1 MTDHRDHMKGQNGL
15 GAYFDAARR
24 NPPALS
30 DAALARMTTQALEM
44 QADLAAPVASPAK
57 RPGVLAQFLAILG
70 GWPAMA
76 GLATAGVA
84 GLWIGAVPPAGLVN
98 LAATMGAVTSAAED
112 DLYLVDP
119 LPGYTLT
126 LDLSEAQ

>member
-1 MTDHRDHMKGQNGL
+1 MDGL
-15 GAYFDAARR
+15 DAFFDAARR
-24 NPPALS
+24 DAPPLS
-30 DAALARMTTQALEM
+30 PEALARMTTQALEV
-44 QADLAAPVASPAK
+44 QAGLVAPPPPAET
-57 RPGVLAQFLAILG
+57 RPGLIAQIMAAIG

-76 GLATAGVA
+76 SLATAGIA

-98 LAATMGAVTSAAED
+98 FAVTIGAISSTAEQD
-112 DLYLVDP
+112 SYLVDP

>member
-1 MTDHRDHMKGQNGL
+1 MTDHRKDHDGL
-15 GAYFDAARR
+15 DAFFDAARR
-24 NPPALS
+24 ETPALS
-30 DAALARMTTQALEM
+30 DAALARMTAQALAA
-44 QADLAAPVASPAK
+44 QGHAAAPAPAPAA
-57 RPGVLAQFLAILG
+57 RPGFLRQMLATIG

-98 LAATMGAVTSAAED
+98 LAVDLGAVSGAAED

-126 LDLSEAQ
+126 LDLSETQ

>member
-1 MTDHRDHMKGQNGL
+1 MKDQDGL
-15 GAYFDAARR
+15 GAFFDAARR
-24 NPPALS
+24 NTPALS
-30 DAALARMTTQALEM
+30 DAALARMTAQALDM
-44 QADLAAPVASPAK
+44 QAGRAAPVAAQIK
-57 RPGVLAQFLAILG
+57 RPGILAQFLAILG

-98 LAATMGAVTSAAED
+98 LAADMGAMTSSAED

-126 LDLSEAQ
+126 LDLSETQ